1 MRRTL
6 PLHQRA
12 LIGGI
17 GTIVVGAATTLAVQT
32 AFGAFDGGY
41 ELIGTFERAGQGL
54 DDASDVK
61 MRGVTV
67 GEVES
72 ITLDDQGRAVVRLRM
87 FDGVQVPDTAGAAIA
102 PISVFGPT
110 YVQLDPGDH
119 EESGPFL
126 GDGDTLDATRAPIEF
141 TEVLGDAQR
150 MLDAIDPEE
159 LGTIV
164 TELADGLRGT
174 GPAIA
179 GMVTDGRT
187 LVDLAARHDEDTRQF
202 LADLALLA
210 DELGTRGDDFVAAL
224 DGLGTGLSPIAGNPD
239 EFAALLG
246 DTQRVAT
253 ELADLLQEHGGSIG
267 DGITAG
273 ALATDV
279 IVAHLGDLPGYLESL
294 ATYFDVLGRSIRE
307 PGPGGALLAT
317 QKFFLPDDL
326 CGFLVCPTGTEI
338 PLPIPDAPPPDAPP
352 LPNTGVPEPLPPLVE
367 VPPLPPIIG
376 PRTPSGPR

>member
-17 GTIVVGAATTLAVQT
+17 GTVVVAAGTTLAVQA

-41 ELIGTFERAGQGL
+41 ELVGTFDRAGQGL

-72 ITLDDQGRAVVRLRM
+72 ITLDDQGQAVVRLRM
-87 FDGVQVPDTAGAAIA
+87 YDGVQVPDTAAAAIA

-110 YVQLDPGDH
+110 YVQLDPGEH

-126 GDGDTLDATRAPIEF
+126 GDGDTLESTRAPIEF

-150 MLDAIDPEE
+150 LLDAIEPEE
-159 LGTIV
+159 LATII

-179 GMVTDGRT
+179 GMVEDGGT
-187 LVDLAARHDEDTRQF
+187 LVDLAARHDADTRRF
-202 LADLALLA
+202 LEDLARLGE
-210 DELGTRGDDFVAAL
+210 ELDTRGDDFVTAL
-224 DGLGTGLSPIAGNPD
+224 DGFGEGLSPVAENPD
-239 EFAALLG
+239 ALGAVLD
-246 DTQRVAT
+246 DTQRVAN
-253 ELADLLQEHGGSIG
+253 ELADLLQEHGDAIG

-273 ALATDV
+273 ALATEV

-294 ATYFDVLGRSIRE
+294 ATYFDILGRSIRV
-307 PGPGGALLAT
+307 PGPGGATLAT

-326 CGFLVCPTGTEI
+326 CLFLVCPDGTEI
-338 PLPIPDAPPPDAPP
+338 PLPIPEAPPPGTPPPPELPP
-352 LPNTGVPEPLPPLVE
+352 LPVPPIVE
-367 VPPLPPIIG
+367 VPVLPPILG
-376 PRTPSGPR
+376 PRVPSGPS